1 MQRLTFHGFTKRY
14 VASLSISGTTAIYQ
28 LVNEI
33 SDGNLRLREPLFLY
47 AVSNGHLET
56 LLTAT
61 RNTELHSVYT
71 DLSKRY
77 SYEQI
82 LDALESGSSTL
93 PESYQKVWTSYQ
105 SVADKPE
112 RDNRV
117 KALMRIKIV
126 KIQDVKGVTTYRICK
141 ELHLNNANVNAWL
154 KNGHPNKVSLDTAR
168 TVLEYLEHL

>member
-14 VASLSISGTTAIYQ
+14 VASLSLSGTTAIYQ

-33 SDGNLRLREPLFLY
+33 VAGNLRLREPLFLY
-47 AVSNGHLET
+47 AISNGHLET

-61 RNTELHSVYT
+61 KNTELYSAYT
-71 DLSKRY
+71 DLSRRY

-82 LDALESGSSTL
+82 LDALESGSSAL
-93 PESYQKVWTSYQ
+93 PEAYQKVWTSYQ
-105 SVADKPE
+105 SVSDKPE

-117 KALMRIKIV
+117 KALMRVKIV

-154 KNGHPNKVSLDTAR
+154 KNGYPNKVGLDTAR
-168 TVLEYLEHL
+168 AVLEYLENL